1 MLNRLRIAAPTE
13 ADIEKLYSKLIEVP
27 IDSNKINEAAKNL
40 KEKLENNESY
50 LCLCSTNEQVDE
62 INEKMINICN
72 IKPEII
78 YCEDTEQNRRLRT
91 NKRVHSKKKKK
102 TSETTGLEEVLKIGL
117 NARVMLQKNLNTLK
131 GYANGS
137 LGTVVDI
144 KKDSKGYVT
153 KIFVAFDC
161 DKNKT
166 NTKPVKIERINADYE
181 IRKNAFVKRS
191 QFPLT
196 LAWAITIHKCQSL
209 SLEGII
215 VDLGES
221 VFENGMAYVALSR
234 ARKLKNVILLDFVPN
249 KIRCNKE
256 VIKEYNRLR
265 AEYAPELG
273 SINKFNVI
281 PPKYSQP
288 KTNMISK
295 NFNQDVRNT
304 KLSSSKITF
313 KKIKRR
319 RIEKVTTKRATITQ
333 AKLGVA
339 INKNIL
345 IHQDSSILNNN
356 IKCNLNY

>member
-50 LCLCSTNEQVDE
+50 LCLFSTNEQVDE

-117 NARVMLQKNLNTLK
+117 NARVMLRKNLNTLK

-144 KKDSKGYVT
+144 KKDSKGYFT

-166 NTKPVKIERINADYE
+166 NT
-181 IRKNAFVKRS
+181 
-191 QFPLT
+191 
-196 LAWAITIHKCQSL
+196 
-209 SLEGII
+209 
-215 VDLGES
+215 
-221 VFENGMAYVALSR
+221 
-234 ARKLKNVILLDFVPN
+234 
-249 KIRCNKE
+249 
-256 VIKEYNRLR
+256 
-265 AEYAPELG
+265 
-273 SINKFNVI
+273 
-281 PPKYSQP
+281 
-288 KTNMISK
+288 
-295 NFNQDVRNT
+295 
-304 KLSSSKITF
+304 
-313 KKIKRR
+313 
-319 RIEKVTTKRATITQ
+319 
-333 AKLGVA
+333 
-339 INKNIL
+339 
-345 IHQDSSILNNN
+345 
-356 IKCNLNY
+356 